1 MMIGHNLALKIPAL
15 TGLLR
20 GPGPLWN
27 ILLAG
32 KIKVNTETVGT
43 MIEHLNTK
51 EGWVIEQV
59 VQDTGILLVVHKTG
73 NIKPKDI

>member
-1 MMIGHNLALKIPAL
+1 MIGHNLALKFPAL
-15 TGLLR
+15 ADLLR

-32 KIKVNTETVGT
+32 KIKIKTDNMGV

-51 EGWVIEQV
+51 EGWQIEQV
-59 VQDTGILLVVHKTG
+59 VHDTGILLVVHKIG
-73 NIKPKDI
+73 NIQPKQL